1 MSEPQASKSTGSSKS
16 HLDDEA
22 AGSSSSVVL
31 DGGGPAASTGPW
43 TVKYICP
50 GPEWRLTPVV
60 DITII
65 GPGEPLS
72 TMAMVDSGADSSA
85 LPVSLAA
92 ELGIDLDSECKT
104 EIGMSSGGD
113 TENRVYR
120 PGLQAEV
127 FGHRFKMAATFSA
140 TPMILLGQEDFFM
153 HFHVAFDRP
162 AKEFTLRL
170 H

>member
-1 MSEPQASKSTGSSKS
+1 VSEPQGSTSTGSSES
-16 HLDDEA
+16 PLDDEA

-31 DGGGPAASTGPW
+31 AGGAPTTGAGPW
-43 TVKYICP
+43 IVKYIYP
-50 GPEWRLTPVV
+50 GPEWQLTPVV

-85 LPVSLAA
+85 LPISLAKD
-92 ELGIDLDSECKT
+92 LGIDLDSECST
-104 EIGMSSGGD
+104 ETGMSSGGD

-120 PGLQAEV
+120 PGLQGEV
-127 FGHRFKMAATFSA
+127 FGHRFKMDATFSN

-153 HFHVAFDRP
+153 HFHVSFDRP